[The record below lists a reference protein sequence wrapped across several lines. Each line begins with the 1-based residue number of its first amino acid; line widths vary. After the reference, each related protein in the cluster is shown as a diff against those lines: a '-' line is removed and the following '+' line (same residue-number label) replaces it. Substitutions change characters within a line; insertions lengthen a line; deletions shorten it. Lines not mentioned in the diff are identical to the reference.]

1 MCRLAFIPGK
11 AKINYQELLDLFNA
25 LEASCGGDGNGY
37 VAVSPE
43 GASVLNKA
51 VKLTNAQIVK
61 ETYKLIRSGWAV
73 YYHTRKISVGW
84 SDDAQCHPF
93 KISGRKFKGY
103 MCHNGTWIDGSVMAK
118 YFNVGS
124 DTAAFAKLI
133 GEFGLKALQ
142 ERKLFPHS
150 GIFLLY
156 GSHPKGQSLHRVL
169 NIAGDLEYCPK
180 SGIWASEFHAE
191 YKYWNDTY
199 RVMTGRHMLEK
210 PAPRKL
216 IQLPMQTQPRNATKP
231 RYASDIESSW
241 FRRAYGPPDYIEE
254 LDGTDHN
261 ITRNLLDT

>member
-11 AKINYQELLDLFNA
+11 AKINYQELLGLFNA

-37 VAVSPE
+37 VAVSPD

-51 VKLTNAQIVK
+51 VKLTNTQIVK

-93 KISGRKFKGY
+93 K
-103 MCHNGTWIDGSVMAK
+103 
-118 YFNVGS
+118 
-124 DTAAFAKLI
+124 
-133 GEFGLKALQ
+133 
-142 ERKLFPHS
+142 RKLFPHS

-169 NIAGDLEYCPK
+169 NIAGDLEYCPT

-199 RVMTGRHMLEK
+199 RVMAGRHMLEK

-216 IQLPMQTQPRNATKP
+216 IQLPMQTQPRNATQP
-231 RYASDIESSW
+231 RYASDIDSSW